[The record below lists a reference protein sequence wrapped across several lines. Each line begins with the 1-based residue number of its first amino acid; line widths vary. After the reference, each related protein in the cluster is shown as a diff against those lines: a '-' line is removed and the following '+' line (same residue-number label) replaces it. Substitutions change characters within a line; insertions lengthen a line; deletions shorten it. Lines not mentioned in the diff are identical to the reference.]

1 MYPRYNVN
9 HGVTM
14 SKQLK
19 TRLTMDLKR
28 VLAADF
34 LLYIDFVRGL
44 FTSQILMVFL
54 ISLTSFLFFL

>member
-1 MYPRYNVN
+1 
-9 HGVTM
+9 M

>member
-1 MYPRYNVN
+1 
-9 HGVTM
+9 M

-19 TRLTMDLKR
+19 TRLKMDLKR

-34 LLYIDFVRGL
+34 LLFIDFVRGF

-54 ISLTSFLFFL
+54 ISLTSFLFFFIDDMSLHNQEK